1 MAASDPGD
9 TVRDLWLRLLVSP
22 VLGAGIAN
30 GSGIIDHQ
38 RYTLALLA
46 GHYVL
51 FAVVAFVI
59 WECNRRLYL
68 RLRQRWSRDE
78 ASWRRAVRLGAT
90 LVFSTVVATVGL
102 LLAWRALSGD
112 PSATPPALAL
122 AVLLS
127 MTAVA
132 VITHGYE
139 TIFLWRDWQSE
150 RLRGERLERARLQA
164 ELDAL
169 QRGSDPHFLYNHLNS
184 LAHLIEQAPDR
195 ALAFVDA
202 LAAGYRYLLDTRQR
216 PFVTLSEEL
225 AALERCRELATI
237 RFGGAVSV
245 EWRVSEL
252 EAASWWVPPLCLP
265 ELLENAI
272 KHTAF
277 DRARPLVVSVAIEG
291 DTLVVSNRYEPPPV
305 PVTSTGF
312 GLANLDERLRLA
324 IGRPLRWGVEDGW
337 FRVRTPLVRTPPET
351 SRSPG

>member
-1 MAASDPGD
+1 MAASDPND
-9 TVRDLWLRLLVSP
+9 TVRDLWLRILVSP

-38 RYTLALLA
+38 RYTLPVLA

-59 WECNRRLYL
+59 WEGNRRLYL

-78 ASWRRAVRLGAT
+78 ASWRRAVRMGAT
-90 LVFSTVVATVGL
+90 LVVSTVVATGGL
-102 LLAWRALSGD
+102 LLVWRALSGD

-132 VITHGYE
+132 VITHAYE

-150 RLRGERLERARLQA
+150 RLRGARLERARLQA

-169 QRGSDPHFLYNHLNS
+169 QRASDPHFLFNQLNS
-184 LAHLIEQAPDR
+184 LALLIEQAPDR

-202 LAAGYRYLLDTRQR
+202 LAAGYRYLLDTRHR
-216 PFVTLSEEL
+216 PFVTLAEEL
-225 AALERCRELATI
+225 AALERFRELATI
-237 RFGGAVSV
+237 RFGGAVRV
-245 EWRVSEL
+245 ERLVSEG

-277 DRARPLVVSVAIEG
+277 GLAHPLVVNVAIDG
-291 DTLVVSNRYEPPPV
+291 DDLVVSNRHEPTPK
-305 PVTSTGF
+305 TGRSTGF

-324 IGRPLRWGVEDGW
+324 VGRSVRWGVEDGL
-337 FRVRTPLVRTPPET
+337 FRVRTPLVRTPPDAAQT
-351 SRSPG
+351 